1 MQSWSTTKTHLVK
14 YAIKSVSVV
23 VLVTAI
29 PEGIHSDTLTVIPG
43 GLELFIP

>member
-23 VLVTAI
+23 LVTAI
-29 PEGIHSDTLTVIPG
+29 PEGIHSNTLTVIPG